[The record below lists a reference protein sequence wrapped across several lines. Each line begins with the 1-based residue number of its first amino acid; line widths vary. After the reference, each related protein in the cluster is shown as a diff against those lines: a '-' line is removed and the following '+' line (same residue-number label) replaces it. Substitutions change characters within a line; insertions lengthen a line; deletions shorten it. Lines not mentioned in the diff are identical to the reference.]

1 MHACLHVCMYAKQ
14 LDILVGVAV
23 LSDHDRYRVAIAK
36 YSRFNWLLHNNL

>member
-1 MHACLHVCMYAKQ
+1 MLACMYAKQ

-36 YSRFNWLLHNNL
+36 YSLTGCYIITCDHDI